1 MYPSD
6 SPTPPAGQN
15 GQPATDN
22 LSERVQ
28 ADREAV
34 VDTAKRDLN
43 DIAQQARSDVQE
55 LQRQAGEQVATATS
69 RAKSFASDQKDFV
82 AGQIS
87 GVAQAVSRV
96 AGELDQSEQGTIARY
111 ARDLAGGLERLGREV
126 EGNDVDGLMNKAQSF
141 GRQQPLAFLGAA
153 ALGGFVASRFAMASA
168 QRSQRGA
175 NQSPADGQP
184 MNRPGNGGEL

>member
-6 SPTPPAGQN
+6 SPSPPAGQN

-43 DIAQQARSDVQE
+43 DIAQQAKSDVQE

-82 AGQIS
+82 ASQIS

-184 MNRPGNGGEL
+184 MSRPGNGGEL